1 MTPIASHITAFLRER
16 LTIERRASPHTC
28 DTYAYAFQLL
38 FEFASQ
44 RLGVAPSDLQ
54 LEQIDATLVMAFLE
68 HIQEQRG
75 NGGRTRNARL
85 TAIKSFMHYVEHRVP
100 SALDQIR
107 RVLAIPSQRTDGRI
121 VSHLSVDEQQAILSA
136 PNPATRHG
144 TRDRALL
151 HLGFAGGL
159 RVSEI
164 IGLRLDDF
172 TFRGRYADVLVRG
185 KGRKQRVL
193 PLWKE
198 VADSLRAW
206 LTVRGDARVPEFFLN
221 ARGEPLTRSGVAYI
235 LRKHKTAAIPACPS
249 LESKPVSPHVMR
261 HSCGMNVLRSTN
273 DIRKVAL
280 WLGHES
286 TETSEIYVE
295 GDSSEKLTILEAVIP
310 PTLRPGK
317 FRPLDKLL
325 NALRPR

>member
-1 MTPIASHITAFLRER
+1 MTPIASHITTFLRER
-16 LTIERRASPHTC
+16 LPIERCASPHTC

-68 HIQEQRG
+68 HVQEQRG

-121 VSHLSVDEQQAILSA
+121 VRHLSVGEQQAILSA
-136 PNPATRHG
+136 PDPATRHG
-144 TRDRALL
+144 TRDRALF
-151 HLGFAGGL
+151 HLAVAGGL

-164 IGLRLDDF
+164 VGLRLDDV

-193 PLWKE
+193 PLWKQ

-206 LTVRGDARVPEFFLN
+206 LTVRGDAKVPEFFLN

-235 LRKHKTAAIPACPS
+235 LRKHKTATPSCPS
-249 LESKPVSPHVMR
+249 LEGKSVSPHVLR
-261 HSCGMNVLRSTN
+261 HSCGMNVLRSTR

-286 TETSEIYVE
+286 TETTEIYVE
-295 GDSSEKLTILEAVIP
+295 GDPSEKLAILQAVVP

-325 NALRPR
+325 TALRHR